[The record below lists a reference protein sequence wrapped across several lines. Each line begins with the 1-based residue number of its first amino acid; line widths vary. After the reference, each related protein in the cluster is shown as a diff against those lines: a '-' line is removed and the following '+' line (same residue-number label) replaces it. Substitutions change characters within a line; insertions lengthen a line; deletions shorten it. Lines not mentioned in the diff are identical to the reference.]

1 MIKRR
6 LWLSLIILSLLTA
19 CWDIKDL
26 QTVNYI
32 TAIGLDYKQGK
43 YIVYGQMM
51 DFTSVAKQETGK
63 PGTPP
68 HMWVGKGTGE
78 TVNLAINELYNTA
91 QQKSLWSHISAIIFT
106 KEFLEQNLTVAAD
119 TLFRFREIRYTPW
132 VYGTEESIE
141 DIFTSPGFFN
151 QTSLAT
157 ILSEP
162 IELYEQKSFIA
173 PMKLVQLI
181 SEGREPDK
189 TVLLPSIYVNRNQ
202 WKKNEKNE
210 SKLGVNGVFV
220 LQNFSLQGWLS
231 NSKLTGLRWM
241 EPHTIRSPLTIKHE
255 GKIKSVI
262 SLYNPKIDIEPIPGA
277 GRDKPLFTVR
287 IRLQGDLVENLD
299 HLTEIEMEQDASKH
313 IEKEIRETYAVGL
326 ENGEDLYSLQHV
338 LYRKDYPRWKQLHDR
353 QGFRLGKESLH
364 SIQVEVKISD
374 TGMIRLNKK
383 ETPQEK

>member
-43 YIVYGQMM
+43 YIVYAQMM

-68 HMWVGKGTGE
+68 HMWVGKGIGE
-78 TVNLAINELYNTA
+78 TVNLAVNELYNTA

-106 KEFLEQNLTVAAD
+106 KEFLEQDLTVAAD

-132 VYGTEESIE
+132 VYGTEDSIE
-141 DIFTSPGFFN
+141 DIFTAPGFFN

-157 ILSEP
+157 IISEP

-202 WKKNEKNE
+202 WKKNEKDE
-210 SKLGVNGVFV
+210 PKLGVNGVFV

-241 EPHTIRSPLTIKHE
+241 EPHTIRSPLTIKQE

-262 SLYNPKIDIEPIPGA
+262 SLYNPKIDIKPLPGA
-277 GRDKPLFTVR
+277 GEDKPLFTVR
-287 IRLQGDLVENLD
+287 LRLQGYLIENLD
-299 HLTEIEMEQDASKH
+299 HLTEKELEQDASKH

-326 ENGEDLYSLQHV
+326 ENGEDLYSLEHV
-338 LYRKDYPRWKQLHDR
+338 LYRKDYPRWKQLHDEKR
-353 QGFRLGKESLH
+353 FRLSKESLH
-364 SIQVEVKISD
+364 SIQVDVKITD